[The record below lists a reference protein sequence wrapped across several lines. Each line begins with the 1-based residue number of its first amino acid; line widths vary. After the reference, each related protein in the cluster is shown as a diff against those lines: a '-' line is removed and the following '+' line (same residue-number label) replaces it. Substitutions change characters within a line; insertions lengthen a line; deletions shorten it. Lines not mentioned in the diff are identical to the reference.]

1 MDVQGITSNTR
12 LYSVLNDTN
21 LDNRFKSSFTL
32 SNNDG
37 EESPLKNLVSPL
49 SETEEYRMAEE
60 SKTHEFRDSYQDFS
74 SKRIH
79 FKVNESSGRTTVVVV
94 DAESNEVLQEIPPE
108 NLLKVTE
115 KLKQFFGMMFDEKA

>member
-1 MDVQGITSNTR
+1 MDVQGISSNNR
-12 LYSVLNDTN
+12 LYSMLNDTN
-21 LDNRFKSSFTL
+21 LDNRFKSSFAL
-32 SNNDG
+32 SKNDG
-37 EESPLKNLVSPL
+37 EESPLRILVSPL
-49 SETEEYRMAEE
+49 SETEENRMTEE
-60 SKTHEFRDSYQDFS
+60 SKTHEFKDAYQDFS

-79 FKVNESSGRTTVVVV
+79 FKVSESSGRTTVVVV